1 MEDTKFIIDKRFT
14 TRAPRSDRILEI
26 AEAFGI
32 GLEDKEFVIFDNL
45 ELEVKKGDIVYITGQ
60 SGSGKSLLLRELEKQ
75 MGERGMKIANLDKME
90 LPEIPLIDQIGKDTN
105 DAIRILSTAG
115 INDAYLLIRKPSELS
130 DGQRYR
136 FRLAKAIE
144 TGADVWVADEFL
156 AVLDRTA
163 AKVIAFSLQKTARRT
178 GKTVIVAT
186 THTDMVDDLSPNL
199 YVNKKYREKIS
210 ISKFEKDPNQERLLA
225 VGGTVDG
232 AFGAYTKDTD
242 KEAYA
247 PLPNAIELRALLGAI
262 PTVSDW
268 PPLMNNIEP
277 Q

>member
-1 MEDTKFIIDKRFT
+1 MNNKFIIDKRFT
-14 TRAPRSDRILEI
+14 TRAIRTPRIMEI

-45 ELEVKKGDIVYITGQ
+45 ELEVRDGDVVYITGQ
-60 SGSGKSLLLRELEKQ
+60 SGSGKSLLLRELESQ
-75 MGERGMKIANLDKME
+75 MRERGKQVANLDKID

-156 AVLDRTA
+156 AVLDRVA
-163 AKVIAFSLQKTARRT
+163 AKVIAFSLQKTARRA

-186 THTDMVDDLSPNL
+186 THMDMVKDLSPNL
-199 YVNKKYREKIS
+199 YINKRYRHEI
-210 ISKFEKDPNQERLLA
+210 
-225 VGGTVDG
+225 
-232 AFGAYTKDTD
+232 
-242 KEAYA
+242 
-247 PLPNAIELRALLGAI
+247 AIKAK
-262 PTVSDW
+262 
-268 PPLMNNIEP
+268 P